1 MADETKNQP
10 DYCCAAHKK
19 MTRGWQ
25 IMRDTVAGAL
35 CLRVP
40 MASIGAELVTRQVV
54 ARIDRS
60 LFLYPVGGRYDMLEW
75 L

>member
-1 MADETKNQP
+1 MNLGP
-10 DYCCAAHKK
+10 PVVF
-19 MTRGWQ
+19 
-25 IMRDTVAGAL
+25 IMRSPHRERKPTKRKPGHRPAF
-35 CLRVP
+35 CF
-40 MASIGAELVTRQVV
+40 SIGAEMAPKQVV

>member
-1 MADETKNQP
+1 MAETMIKAPVGYDNRLGHRCHAKGFSRWPVQRP
-10 DYCCAAHKK
+10 
-19 MTRGWQ
+19 
-25 IMRDTVAGAL
+25 
-35 CLRVP
+35 
-40 MASIGAELVTRQVV
+40 SIGAELAPRQVI